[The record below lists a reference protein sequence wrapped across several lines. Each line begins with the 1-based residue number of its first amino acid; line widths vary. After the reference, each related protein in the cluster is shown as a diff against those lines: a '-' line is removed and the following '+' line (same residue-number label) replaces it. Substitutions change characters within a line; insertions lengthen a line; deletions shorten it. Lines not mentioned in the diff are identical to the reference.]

1 MGIGLK
7 GCLYEPNRYKGEG
20 TEKLA
25 LEVEENR
32 VCN

>member
-1 MGIGLK
+1 MGKGLK
-7 GCLYEPNRYKGEG
+7 GCLYEPKRDKGEG

-25 LEVEENR
+25 LEMEKNG

>member
-7 GCLYEPNRYKGEG
+7 GCLYEPDRDKGEG

-25 LEVEENR
+25 LEMEENGM
-32 VCN
+32 CN

>member
-1 MGIGLK
+1 MTIGLK
-7 GCLYEPNRYKGEG
+7 GCLYEDKGEG

-25 LEVEENR
+25 LEMEKNG